1 MKKKDEITYT
11 EAFFRKNRH
20 IKYRLIAKLT
30 YFSYLNIW
38 RDLEYE
44 FLNLNFPSYEE
55 AEEYADDVSFFVG
68 KELSVSHILSSAD
81 EISNRII
88 NYTQQAQNVKEEI
101 VANFD
106 VLHFT
111 VEDFHFLV
119 TFEPSLYRFL
129 RAWGMNIVQIYEAVA
144 EYTLGNISK
153 EECEDKIKELRQNE
167 MREMPKQSLRDAVN
181 LLTQLFWMVY
191 ERYLRKREMAK
202 EFGEEW

>member
-1 MKKKDEITYT
+1 MEKKDEITYT

-20 IKYRLIAKLT
+20 IKCRLIAKLT
-30 YFSYLNIW
+30 HFCYLNIW

-44 FLNLNFPSYEE
+44 FLNLNFSSYEE

-88 NYTQQAQNVKEEI
+88 DYTQQANEIKKEI

-106 VLHFT
+106 VAEFT
-111 VEDFHFLV
+111 VEDFHFLL

-129 RAWGMNIVQIYEAVA
+129 RVWGMNIVQIYETVA
-144 EYTLGNISK
+144 QYTLGNLSK
-153 EECEDKIKELRQNE
+153 QECEDKIKELRQNE
-167 MREMPKQSLRDAVN
+167 MREMPKQSLKNAIG

-202 EFGEEW
+202 EMDWD